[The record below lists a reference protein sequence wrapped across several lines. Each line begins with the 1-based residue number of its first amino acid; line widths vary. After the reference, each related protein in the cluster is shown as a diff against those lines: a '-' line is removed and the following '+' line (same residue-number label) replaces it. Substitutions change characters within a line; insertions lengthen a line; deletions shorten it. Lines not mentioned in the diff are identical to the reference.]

1 MILEEYE
8 LEDMSEPGNREWYQI
23 FAEALFKSQGS
34 DKNGSCTVSQ
44 YPNLLPEVLFY
55 AFGLSALAKEA
66 KMQVRTIT
74 NAIELGTMLTPVQL
88 KKLARALNVDVEYLS
103 NPRIASVK
111 CNSASGIRQRKQ
123 IGELLAATEGL
134 CVPKR
139 DMIQILYEQMADHE
153 CHYARVRTSI
163 QILRAAVRHPLPCG
177 NEPGGKV
184 MYIDRMMAL

>member
-34 DKNGSCTVSQ
+34 DKKGSCAVSQ
-44 YPNLLPEVLFY
+44 YPNLLPEVLSY
-55 AFGLSALAKEA
+55 AFGLGALAKEA

-139 DMIQILYEQMADHE
+139 DMIQILYEKMADHDF
-153 CHYARVRTSI
+153 HYARVRASI

>member
-1 MILEEYE
+1 MILEKYE
-8 LEDMSEPGNREWYQI
+8 LEDMSEPRNREWYQR

-139 DMIQILYEQMADHE
+139 DMIQILYEKMADHDF
-153 CHYARVRTSI
+153 HYARVRASI
-163 QILRAAVRHPLPCG
+163 QILRTAVRHPLPAAMSPAG
-177 NEPGGKV
+177 
-184 MYIDRMMAL
+184 R

>member
-8 LEDMSEPGNREWYQI
+8 LEDMSEPGNREWYQL
-23 FAEALFKSQGS
+23 FAETLFKSQGS
-34 DKNGSCTVSQ
+34 DKKGSCAVSQ
-44 YPNLLPEVLFY
+44 YPNLLPEVLSY
-55 AFGLSALAKEA
+55 AFGLGALAKEA

-103 NPRIASVK
+103 DPRIAAVK

-123 IGELLAATEGL
+123 IGELLAMTEGL

>member
-111 CNSASGIRQRKQ
+111 CNSASGIRQRSEERRVGK
-123 IGELLAATEGL
+123 
-134 CVPKR
+134 
-139 DMIQILYEQMADHE
+139 E
-153 CHYARVRTSI
+153 C
-163 QILRAAVRHPLPCG
+163 
-177 NEPGGKV
+177 
-184 MYIDRMMAL
+184 

>member
-1 MILEEYE
+1 MILEKYE
-8 LEDMSEPGNREWYQI
+8 LEDMSEPRNREWYQRL
-23 FAEALFKSQGS
+23 AEALFKSQGS
-34 DKNGSCTVSQ
+34 DKKGSCAVSQ
-44 YPNLLPEVLFY
+44 YPNFLPEVLSY

-123 IGELLAATEGL
+123 IGELLAVTEGL
-134 CVPKR
+134 YVPKR
-139 DMIQILYEQMADHE
+139 DMIQILYEKMADHD

-163 QILRAAVRHPLPCG
+163 QILRTAVRHPLPCG